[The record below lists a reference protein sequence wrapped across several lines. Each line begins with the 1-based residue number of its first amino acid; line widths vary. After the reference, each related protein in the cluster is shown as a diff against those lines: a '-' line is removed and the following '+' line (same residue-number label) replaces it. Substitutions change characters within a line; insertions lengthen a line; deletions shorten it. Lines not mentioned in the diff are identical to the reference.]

1 MIMKTKHIYHQ
12 LFILVMLL
20 FVTTLVTAHE
30 LTSDSASADVN
41 DAKISKVFD
50 QVIPN
55 IPGKSLKAVVVEYGP
70 NGETPAHTHAKSAFI
85 FAYVLEGAIESQV
98 NNRPVKTYTSGQSFS
113 ENPGDFH
120 AISKNASGDTNA
132 KLLAVFVVDS
142 AETQLTT
149 IHQD

>member
-1 MIMKTKHIYHQ
+1 MNTKNIFK
-12 LFILVMLL
+12 LAVLAILLL
-20 FVTTLVTAHE
+20 ATTVVTAHE
-30 LTSDSASADVN
+30 PTSASHSVVKNDV
-41 DAKISKVFD
+41 KISQVFD
-50 QVIPN
+50 QAIPN

-70 NGETPAHTHAKSAFI
+70 NGESPAHTHAKSAFI

-98 NNRPVKTYTSGQSFS
+98 NDGSITTYTAGQSFS

-120 AISKNASGDTNA
+120 AVSKNARGDVNA

-142 AETQLTT
+142 TDTELTT